1 MIKIIPTAL
10 EGLLIIESELYKDE
24 RGFFLESYQLKQY
37 EDSGITDLFVQD
49 NHSRSARHVLRGLHF
64 QVKQP
69 QSQIVTVIRG
79 CIYDVV
85 VDLRQTSSTF
95 GEWFGIELSDEGTR
109 QLYMPPGFAHGFCV
123 ISDWVDLHYKVS
135 QFYDPLDEGGLH
147 WDDPDIGIV
156 WPIAKPR
163 VSKRDA
169 SFPKLKSINHDKL
182 PSIR

>member
-1 MIKIIPTAL
+1 
-10 EGLLIIESELYKDE
+10 
-24 RGFFLESYQLKQY
+24 
-37 EDSGITDLFVQD
+37 
-49 NHSRSARHVLRGLHF
+49 
-64 QVKQP
+64 
-69 QSQIVTVIRG
+69 VTVIRG

-135 QFYDPLDEGGLH
+135 QFYDPLDEGGLY

-182 PSIR
+182 PSII